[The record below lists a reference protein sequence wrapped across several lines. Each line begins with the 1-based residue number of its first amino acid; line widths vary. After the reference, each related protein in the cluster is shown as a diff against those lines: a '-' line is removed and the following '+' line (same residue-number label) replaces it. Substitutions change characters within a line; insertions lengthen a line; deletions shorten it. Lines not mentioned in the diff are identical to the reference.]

1 MVFAGLLFLTGLL
14 RMARMVQ
21 SDLVKAQQ
29 GDLGAIAQVLNRHLQ
44 PRGITAKL
52 LLRDQCLKILLSSS
66 RPLSQP
72 AFVQFIQKQ
81 VTSLR
86 IPSVKL
92 VRVYSQQIGEAAPT
106 WSQEFILPVLEFQP
120 EELQKEKPQ
129 SEKTHSS
136 VALVLI
142 SEERLVFKGR
152 NAEAIAPF
160 KPARGLWEKLRQFQ
174 WAAFLP
180 YQDVFKPELY
190 QSPNIRLLLFFVL
203 FPLIVNLVSEQ
214 ATLTQTTWLLGI
226 YYASILGV
234 VLHHLIQPPQFSWSN
249 TLKCLLFT
257 AFIGIPILL
266 VFQRIPPF
274 TELYEASRLGFVH
287 RLLGNIFGVGLLEE
301 VCKALPVYFLL
312 LRQQKPSDPHSAA
325 FYGAM
330 SGLGF
335 AIAEGAAYSIRYAFG
350 LTAGNLGFGSYVAA
364 NTIRFVSLPLFHA
377 VLAGIVGYFIG
388 LAAINRSRQG
398 IILTLGIA
406 IAATLHGIYNT
417 FAGGIPGPLIIGFSI
432 LLFFTYLRRNPQM
445 VEEMQQA
452 ERRE

>member
-1 MVFAGLLFLTGLL
+1 
-14 RMARMVQ
+14 MVQ
-21 SDLVKAQQ
+21 PDLVKLAEQ

-44 PRGITAKL
+44 PRGITAKI
-52 LLRDQCLKILLSSS
+52 LLRDQCLKILLASS

-81 VTSLR
+81 ITSLR
-86 IPSVKL
+86 IPSIKL
-92 VRVYSQQIGEAAPT
+92 VRVYSQQIGEEAPT
-106 WSQEFILPVLEFQP
+106 WSQEFILPALEQP
-120 EELQKEKPQ
+120 QTETSNP
-129 SEKTHSS
+129 S
-136 VALVLI
+136 VALVLVPK
-142 SEERLVFKGR
+142 EKNLG
-152 NAEAIAPF
+152 AIVQF
-160 KPARGLWEKLRQFQ
+160 KPARGWWEKLRQLQ
-174 WAAFLP
+174 WASFLP

-203 FPLIVNLVSEQ
+203 FPLVINLVSEK

-234 VLHHLIQPPQFSWSN
+234 VLHHLIQPPQFSWGD

-266 VFQRIPPF
+266 LFQRIPPF
-274 TELYEASRLGFVH
+274 TELYEASKLGFVH
-287 RLLGNIFGVGLLEE
+287 RLLGSIFGVGLLEE
-301 VCKALPVYFLL
+301 ACKALPVYFLL
-312 LRQQKPSDPHSAA
+312 LRQQKLSDPHSAA

-350 LTAGNLGFGSYVAA
+350 LTSGNLGFGSYVAA

-377 VLAGIVGYFIG
+377 VLAGIVGYFMG

-406 IAATLHGIYNT
+406 IAATLHGLYNT

-445 VEEMQQA
+445 VEEMEQA
-452 ERRE
+452 ERGE

>member
-1 MVFAGLLFLTGLL
+1 MV
-14 RMARMVQ
+14 R
-21 SDLVKAQQ
+21 SDLVKLAQQ

-44 PRGITAKL
+44 PRGITAKI
-52 LLRDQCLKILLSSS
+52 LLRDQCLKVLLSSP

-72 AFVQFIQKQ
+72 AFVLLIQKQ
-81 VTSLR
+81 ITSLR
-86 IPSVKL
+86 LPSVKM
-92 VRVYSQQIGEAAPT
+92 VRVYSQQTGEANPT
-106 WSQEFILPVLEFQP
+106 WSQEFILPVVENEWVEKP
-120 EELQKEKPQ
+120 HHEKPQ
-129 SEKTHSS
+129 KIDQPHQS
-136 VALVLI
+136 VALVLV
-142 SEERLVFKGR
+142 SQEKDLGTGQVEREQGW
-152 NAEAIAPF
+152 
-160 KPARGLWEKLRQFQ
+160 WEQVRRLQ
-174 WAAFLP
+174 WNSFLP
-180 YQDVFKPELY
+180 YRDVFKPELY
-190 QSPNIRLLLFFVL
+190 RSPSMRLLLFFVL
-203 FPLIVNLVSEQ
+203 FPLVVNLVSEK

-234 VLHHLIQPPQFSWSN
+234 VLHHLIQPPQFSWSD

-274 TELYEASRLGFVH
+274 GELYEASKLGFVQ
-287 RLLGNIFGVGLLEE
+287 RLLGSIFGVGLLEE
-301 VCKALPVYFLL
+301 CCKALPVYLM
-312 LRQQKPSDPHSAA
+312 LRQQRLSDPHSAA

-377 VLAGIVGYFIG
+377 VLAGIVGYFMG
-388 LAAINRSRQG
+388 LAAVNPSRRN
-398 IILTLGIA
+398 IILPLGIA
-406 IAATLHGIYNT
+406 IAAVLHGIYNT

-445 VEEMQQA
+445 VEEMQRA
-452 ERRE
+452 ERDR

>member
-1 MVFAGLLFLTGLL
+1 
-14 RMARMVQ
+14 MVQ
-21 SDLVKAQQ
+21 PDLVKLAEQ

-44 PRGITAKL
+44 PRGITAKI
-52 LLRDQCLKILLSSS
+52 LLRDQCLKILLASS

-81 VTSLR
+81 ITSLR
-86 IPSVKL
+86 IPSIKL
-92 VRVYSQQIGEAAPT
+92 VRVYSQQIGEEAPT
-106 WSQEFILPVLEFQP
+106 WSQEFILPALEQP
-120 EELQKEKPQ
+120 QTETSNP
-129 SEKTHSS
+129 S
-136 VALVLI
+136 VALVLVPK
-142 SEERLVFKGR
+142 EKNLG
-152 NAEAIAPF
+152 AIVQF
-160 KPARGLWEKLRQFQ
+160 KPARGWWEKLRQLQ
-174 WAAFLP
+174 WASFLP

-203 FPLIVNLVSEQ
+203 FPLVINLVSEK

-234 VLHHLIQPPQFSWSN
+234 VLHHLIQPPQFSWGD

-266 VFQRIPPF
+266 LFQRIPPF
-274 TELYEASRLGFVH
+274 TEFYEASKLGFVH
-287 RLLGNIFGVGLLEE
+287 RLLGSIFGVGLLEE
-301 VCKALPVYFLL
+301 ACKALPVYFLL
-312 LRQQKPSDPHSAA
+312 LRQQKLSDPHSAA

-350 LTAGNLGFGSYVAA
+350 LTSGNLGFGSYVAA

-377 VLAGIVGYFIG
+377 VLAGIVGYFMG

-406 IAATLHGIYNT
+406 IAATLHGLYNT

-445 VEEMQQA
+445 VEEMEQA
-452 ERRE
+452 ERGE

>member
-1 MVFAGLLFLTGLL
+1 MAG
-14 RMARMVQ
+14 MVQ
-21 SDLVKAQQ
+21 ADLVKLAQQ
-29 GDLGAIAQVLNRHLQ
+29 GDLGAIAQVLNRHLK

-81 VTSLR
+81 ITSLG
-86 IPSVKL
+86 IPSIKL
-92 VRVYSQQIGEAAPT
+92 VRVYSQQIGEAMPT
-106 WSQEFILPVLEFQP
+106 WSQEFILPAL
-120 EELQKEKPQ
+120 EKPQ
-129 SEKTHSS
+129 PELQIEKPSLEKTNPS
-136 VALVLI
+136 VALVLVPK
-142 SEERLVFKGR
+142 ERTFG
-152 NAEAIAPF
+152 AIAQF
-160 KPARGLWEKLRQFQ
+160 KPAQSLWQQLRQFR
-174 WAAFLP
+174 WASFLP

-203 FPLIVNLVSEQ
+203 FPLVVNLVSEK

-234 VLHHLIQPPQFSWSN
+234 VLHHLIQPPQFSWGD

-274 TELYEASRLGFVH
+274 TELYEASKLGFVH
-287 RLLGNIFGVGLLEE
+287 RLLGSIFGVGLLEE
-301 VCKALPVYFLL
+301 LCKALPVYFLL
-312 LRQQKPSDPHSAA
+312 LRQQKLSDPHSAA

-377 VLAGIVGYFIG
+377 ILAGIVGYFMG
-388 LAAINRSRQG
+388 LAAINRSRQW
-398 IILTLGIA
+398 IILSLGIA

-452 ERRE
+452 EQDNR

>member
-1 MVFAGLLFLTGLL
+1 MPG
-14 RMARMVQ
+14 MVQ
-21 SDLVKAQQ
+21 SDVLKLAQQ
-29 GDLGAIAQVLNRHLQ
+29 GDPGAIAQVLNRYLQ
-44 PRGITAKL
+44 PRGITAKVL
-52 LLRDQCLKILLSSS
+52 IRDQCLKILLASS

-81 VTSLR
+81 ITSLKL
-86 IPSVKL
+86 PSIKL
-92 VRVYSQQIGEAAPT
+92 VRVYSQQTSEATPS
-106 WSQEFILPVLEFQP
+106 WSQEFILPAIPVGIP
-120 EELQKEKPQ
+120 EMEKP
-129 SEKTHSS
+129 KS
-136 VALVLI
+136 VALVVVPKVQPPL
-142 SEERLVFKGR
+142 
-152 NAEAIAPF
+152 
-160 KPARGLWEKLRQFQ
+160 EKLDFLGKLRAFE
-174 WAAFLP
+174 WRSFLP
-180 YQDVFKPELY
+180 YQEVLKPELY

-203 FPLIVNLVSEQ
+203 FPLLVNLFSEK

-234 VLHHLIQPPQFSWSN
+234 VLHHLIQPPQFSWGE
-249 TLKCLLFT
+249 TLKCLMFT

-274 TELYEASRLGFVH
+274 TELYEVSKLGFIQ
-287 RLLGNIFGVGLLEE
+287 RFLGSIFGVGLLEE
-301 VCKALPVYFLL
+301 LCKALPVYFLM
-312 LRQQKPSDPHSAA
+312 LRRGKLSDPHSAA

-377 VLAGIVGYFIG
+377 VLAGIVGYFMG
-388 LAAINRSRQG
+388 LAAINPSRQG
-398 IILTLGIA
+398 IILGLGIA

-432 LLFFTYLRRNPQM
+432 LLFFTYLRRSQQM

-452 ERRE
+452 EQNK

>member
-1 MVFAGLLFLTGLL
+1 
-14 RMARMVQ
+14 MVQ
-21 SDLVKAQQ
+21 PDLVKLAEQ
-29 GDLGAIAQVLNRHLQ
+29 GDLGAIAQVLNRHFQ
-44 PRGITAKL
+44 PRGITAKI
-52 LLRDQCLKILLSSS
+52 LLRDQCLKILLASS

-81 VTSLR
+81 ITSLR
-86 IPSVKL
+86 IPSIKL
-92 VRVYSQQIGEAAPT
+92 VRVYSQQIGEEAPT
-106 WSQEFILPVLEFQP
+106 WSQEFILPALEQP
-120 EELQKEKPQ
+120 HTETSNP
-129 SEKTHSS
+129 S
-136 VALVLI
+136 VALVLVPK
-142 SEERLVFKGR
+142 EKNLG
-152 NAEAIAPF
+152 AIVQF
-160 KPARGLWEKLRQFQ
+160 KPARGWWEKLRQLQ
-174 WAAFLP
+174 WASFLP

-203 FPLIVNLVSEQ
+203 FPLVINLVSEK

-234 VLHHLIQPPQFSWSN
+234 VLHHLIQPPQFSWGD

-266 VFQRIPPF
+266 LFQRIPPF
-274 TELYEASRLGFVH
+274 TELYEASKLGFVH
-287 RLLGNIFGVGLLEE
+287 RLLGSIFGVGLLEE
-301 VCKALPVYFLL
+301 ACKALPVYFLL
-312 LRQQKPSDPHSAA
+312 LRQQKLSDPHSAA

-350 LTAGNLGFGSYVAA
+350 LTSGNLGFGSYVAA

-377 VLAGIVGYFIG
+377 VLAGIVGYFMG

-406 IAATLHGIYNT
+406 IAATLHGLYNT

-445 VEEMQQA
+445 VEEMEQA
-452 ERRE
+452 ERGE

>member
-1 MVFAGLLFLTGLL
+1 MAG
-14 RMARMVQ
+14 MVQ
-21 SDLVKAQQ
+21 SDLVKLAQQ

-44 PRGITAKL
+44 PRNITAKV
-52 LLRDQCLKILLSSS
+52 LLRDQCLKILLCSS

-72 AFVQFIQKQ
+72 AFVQFVQKQ
-81 VTSLR
+81 ITSLR

-92 VRVYSQQIGEAAPT
+92 VRVYSQQTGEANPT
-106 WSQEFILPVLEFQP
+106 WSQEFILPALEAMP
-120 EELQKEKPQ
+120 IEKPQ
-129 SEKTHSS
+129 PEKPSQS
-136 VALVLI
+136 VALVLVPR
-142 SEERLVFKGR
+142 EKNLG
-152 NAEAIAPF
+152 AIDQF
-160 KPARGLWEKLRQFQ
+160 KPARGLWEQLRQLQ
-174 WAAFLP
+174 WASFLP
-180 YQDVFKPELY
+180 CREVFRPELY
-190 QSPNIRLLLFFVL
+190 QSSNMRLLLFFVL
-203 FPLIVNLVSEQ
+203 FPLVVNLVSEK

-234 VLHHLIQPPQFSWSN
+234 VLHHLIQPPQFSWSD

-274 TELYEASRLGFVH
+274 SELYEASKLGFVQ
-287 RLLGNIFGVGLLEE
+287 RLLGSIFGVGLLEE
-301 VCKALPVYFLL
+301 VCKALPVYLM
-312 LRQQKPSDPHSAA
+312 LRQQRLTDPHSAA

-377 VLAGIVGYFIG
+377 VLAGIVGYFMG
-388 LAAINRSRQG
+388 LAAVNPSRRG

-445 VEEMQQA
+445 VEEMERA
-452 ERRE
+452 ERGE

>member
-1 MVFAGLLFLTGLL
+1 MTG
-14 RMARMVQ
+14 MVQ
-21 SDLVKAQQ
+21 SDLVKLAQQ

-44 PRGITAKL
+44 PRGITAKI
-52 LLRDQCLKILLSSS
+52 LLRDQCLKVLLSSP

-72 AFVQFIQKQ
+72 AFVLLIQKQ
-81 VTSLR
+81 ITSLR

-92 VRVYSQQIGEAAPT
+92 VRVYSQQIGEADPT
-106 WSQEFILPVLEFQP
+106 WSQEFILPVVESEP
-120 EELQKEKPQ
+120 IEKPQ
-129 SEKTHSS
+129 PDKPSQS
-136 VALVLI
+136 VALVLVPKEKH
-142 SEERLVFKGR
+142 SGAVQSKSVQ
-152 NAEAIAPF
+152 
-160 KPARGLWEKLRQFQ
+160 GLWEQLRRLQ
-174 WAAFLP
+174 WDSFLP
-180 YQDVFKPELY
+180 YRDVFKPELY
-190 QSPNIRLLLFFVL
+190 QSPSMRLLLFFVL
-203 FPLIVNLVSEQ
+203 FPLVVNLVSEK

-234 VLHHLIQPPQFSWSN
+234 VLHHLIQPPQFSWSD

-274 TELYEASRLGFVH
+274 SELYEASKLGFVQ
-287 RLLGNIFGVGLLEE
+287 RLLGSIFGVGLLEE
-301 VCKALPVYFLL
+301 CCKALPVYLM
-312 LRQQKPSDPHSAA
+312 LRQQKLSDPHSAA

-377 VLAGIVGYFIG
+377 VLAGIVGYFMG
-388 LAAINRSRQG
+388 LAAVNPSRKN
-398 IILTLGIA
+398 IILPLGIA

-445 VEEMQQA
+445 VEEMQRA
-452 ERRE
+452 ERGK

>member
-1 MVFAGLLFLTGLL
+1 MAGMV
-14 RMARMVQ
+14 R
-21 SDLVKAQQ
+21 SDLVKLAEQ

-44 PRGITAKL
+44 PRGITAKI

-81 VTSLR
+81 ITNLK
-86 IPSVKL
+86 IPSIKL

-106 WSQEFILPVLEFQP
+106 WSQEFILPALEMPLAPQT
-120 EELQKEKPQ
+120 EKSQ
-129 SEKTHSS
+129 LDKTNASL
-136 VALVLI
+136 ALVLVPK
-142 SEERLVFKGR
+142 ERLVPKETRLG
-152 NAEAIAPF
+152 AIVPF
-160 KPARGLWEKLRQFQ
+160 KPAQGFWEKFRQLE
-174 WAAFLP
+174 WASFLP

-203 FPLIVNLVSEQ
+203 FPLVVNLVSEK

-234 VLHHLIQPPQFSWSN
+234 VLHHLIQPPQFSWGN

-266 VFQRIPPF
+266 IFQRIPPF
-274 TELYEASRLGFVH
+274 TELYEASKLGFAQ
-287 RLLGNIFGVGLLEE
+287 RLIGSIFGVGLLEE

-312 LRQQKPSDPHSAA
+312 LRPQKLNEPHSAA

-335 AIAEGAAYSIRYAFG
+335 AIAEGAAYSIRYALG

-388 LAAINRSRQG
+388 LAAINPSRQG

-417 FAGGIPGPLIIGFSI
+417 FAGGVSGLLIIGFSI

-445 VEEMQQA
+445 VQEMEQA
-452 ERRE
+452 EQRK

>member
-1 MVFAGLLFLTGLL
+1 MAGI
-14 RMARMVQ
+14 VQ
-21 SDLVKAQQ
+21 SDLVKLAQQ
-29 GDLGAIAQVLNRHLQ
+29 GDLGAIAQVLNRHLK

-86 IPSVKL
+86 IPAVKL

-106 WSQEFILPVLEFQP
+106 WSQEFILPAI
-120 EELQKEKPQ
+120 EKPQ
-129 SEKTHSS
+129 PELHLEKPLLEKPLIEKTNPS
-136 VALVLI
+136 VALVLVPK
-142 SEERLVFKGR
+142 ERLVFKER
-152 NAEAIAPF
+152 NAGAIAPF
-160 KPARGLWEKLRQFQ
+160 KPARGLWERIHQFQ
-174 WAAFLP
+174 WASFLP

-203 FPLIVNLVSEQ
+203 FPLAINLVSEK
-214 ATLTQTTWLLGI
+214 ATLMQTTWLLGI

-234 VLHHLIQPPQFSWSN
+234 VLHHLIQPPQFSWGD

-274 TELYEASRLGFVH
+274 TELYEASKLGFVH
-287 RLLGNIFGVGLLEE
+287 RLLGSIFGVGLLEE
-301 VCKALPVYFLL
+301 ACKALPVYFLL
-312 LRQQKPSDPHSAA
+312 LRQQKLSDPHSAA

-335 AIAEGAAYSIRYAFG
+335 AIAEGGAYSIRYAFG

-377 VLAGIVGYFIG
+377 VLAGIVGYFMG

-452 ERRE
+452 ERGE

>member
-1 MVFAGLLFLTGLL
+1 
-14 RMARMVQ
+14 MVQ

-29 GDLGAIAQVLNRHLQ
+29 GDLGAIAQVLNRQLQ
-44 PRGITAKL
+44 PRGINAKL
-52 LLRDQCLKILLSSS
+52 LLRDQCLKILLCSS

-81 VTSLR
+81 ITSLR

-92 VRVYSQQIGEAAPT
+92 VRVYSQQLGEAAPT
-106 WSQEFILPVLEFQP
+106 WSQEFILPALENLQP
-120 EELQKEKPQ
+120 ELQIEQPQFEKPHV
-129 SEKTHSS
+129 THAL
-136 VALVLI
+136 VALVVVPK
-142 SEERLVFKGR
+142 ERSFG
-152 NAEAIAPF
+152 AIAPF
-160 KPARGLWEKLRQFQ
+160 KPARGLWEKLRQFH
-174 WAAFLP
+174 WASFLP
-180 YQDVFKPELY
+180 YQDVFNPELY

-203 FPLIVNLVSEQ
+203 FPLVVNLVSEK

-274 TELYEASRLGFVH
+274 TELYEVSKLGFVH
-287 RLLGNIFGVGLLEE
+287 RLLGSIFGVGLLEE

-312 LRQQKPSDPHSAA
+312 LRQQKLSDPHSAA
-325 FYGAM
+325 FYGSM

-377 VLAGIVGYFIG
+377 VLAGIVGYFMG

-417 FAGGIPGPLIIGFSI
+417 VAGGISGPLIIGFSI

-445 VEEMQQA
+445 VEEMRQA
-452 ERRE
+452 ERGK

>member
-1 MVFAGLLFLTGLL
+1 MAG
-14 RMARMVQ
+14 MVQ
-21 SDLVKAQQ
+21 SDLVKLAQQ

-81 VTSLR
+81 ITSLR

-92 VRVYSQQIGEAAPT
+92 VRVYSQQVGEANPT
-106 WSQEFILPVLEFQP
+106 WSQEFILPALENIQAEAFQA
-120 EELQKEKPQ
+120 EKP
-129 SEKTHSS
+129 SL
-136 VALVLI
+136 ALVLVPK
-142 SEERLVFKGR
+142 EDLGTTL
-152 NAEAIAPF
+152 AIPAKQHVQF
-160 KPARGLWEKLRQFQ
+160 RPARGLWEQLQQLQ
-174 WAAFLP
+174 WTAFFP
-180 YQDVFKPELY
+180 YRDVFKPELY

-203 FPLIVNLVSEQ
+203 FPLVVNLVSEK

-274 TELYEASRLGFVH
+274 SELYEASKLGFVQ
-287 RLLGNIFGVGLLEE
+287 RLLGSIFGVGLLEE
-301 VCKALPVYFLL
+301 ACKALPVYLM
-312 LRQQKPSDPHSAA
+312 LRQQKLSDPHSAA

-388 LAAINRSRQG
+388 LAAVNPSRKG
-398 IILTLGIA
+398 IILTLGIT

-417 FAGGIPGPLIIGFSI
+417 FAGGFPGPLIIGFSI

-445 VEEMQQA
+445 VEEMEQA
-452 ERRE
+452 ERGK

>member
-1 MVFAGLLFLTGLL
+1 
-14 RMARMVQ
+14 
-21 SDLVKAQQ
+21 
-29 GDLGAIAQVLNRHLQ
+29 
-44 PRGITAKL
+44 
-52 LLRDQCLKILLSSS
+52 
-66 RPLSQP
+66 
-72 AFVQFIQKQ
+72 
-81 VTSLR
+81 
-86 IPSVKL
+86 
-92 VRVYSQQIGEAAPT
+92 VRVYSQQLGEEAPT
-106 WSQEFILPVLEFQP
+106 WSQEFILPVLEKLQP
-120 EELQKEKPQ
+120 GLKTEKPQ
-129 SEKTHSS
+129 LEKTTSS
-136 VALVLI
+136 VALVLVP
-142 SEERLVFKGR
+142 EEKLFPKDK
-152 NAEAIAPF
+152 NAGAIVPF
-160 KPARGLWEKLRQFQ
+160 KPASGLWEKLRQLQ
-174 WAAFLP
+174 WTSFLP

-203 FPLIVNLVSEQ
+203 FPLVVNLVSEK

-234 VLHHLIQPPQFSWSN
+234 VLHHLIQPPQFSWGD

-274 TELYEASRLGFVH
+274 SELYEASKVGFVH
-287 RLLGNIFGVGLLEE
+287 RLLGSIFGVGLLEE
-301 VCKALPVYFLL
+301 ACKALPVYFLL
-312 LRQQKPSDPHSAA
+312 LRQQKLSDPHSAA

-377 VLAGIVGYFIG
+377 VLAGIVGYFMG

-398 IILTLGIA
+398 IILALGIA

-445 VEEMQQA
+445 VEEMEQA
-452 ERRE
+452 EREK

>member
-1 MVFAGLLFLTGLL
+1 MAG
-14 RMARMVQ
+14 MVQ
-21 SDLVKAQQ
+21 SDLVKLAQQ

-44 PRGITAKL
+44 PRGITAKV
-52 LLRDQCLKILLSSS
+52 LLRDQCLKILLSSP

-81 VTSLR
+81 ITSLK
-86 IPSVKL
+86 IPSVKV
-92 VRVYSQQIGEAAPT
+92 VRVYSQQIGEANPT
-106 WSQEFILPVLEFQP
+106 WSQEFILPALESTQT
-120 EELQKEKPQ
+120 EKPQ
-129 SEKTHSS
+129 LEKPVPS
-136 VALVLI
+136 VALVLVPKEKH
-142 SEERLVFKGR
+142 SGAAASAKQHTQFTSVRE
-152 NAEAIAPF
+152 
-160 KPARGLWEKLRQFQ
+160 LWEQLRQLQ
-174 WAAFLP
+174 WASFLP
-180 YQDVFKPELY
+180 YREVFKPELY
-190 QSPNIRLLLFFVL
+190 QSSNMRLLLFFVL
-203 FPLIVNLVSEQ
+203 FPLVVNLVSEK

-234 VLHHLIQPPQFSWSN
+234 VLHHLIQPPQFSWSD

-274 TELYEASRLGFVH
+274 SELYEASKLGFVQ
-287 RLLGNIFGVGLLEE
+287 RLLGSIFGVGLLEE
-301 VCKALPVYFLL
+301 VCKALPVYLM
-312 LRQQKPSDPHSAA
+312 LRQQKLSDPHSAA

-377 VLAGIVGYFIG
+377 VLAGIVGYFMG
-388 LAAINRSRQG
+388 LAAVNPSRRG

-445 VEEMQQA
+445 VEEMEQA
-452 ERRE
+452 ERGE

>member
-1 MVFAGLLFLTGLL
+1 MAG
-14 RMARMVQ
+14 MVQ
-21 SDLVKAQQ
+21 SDLVKLAEQ

-44 PRGITAKL
+44 PRGITAKI

-81 VTSLR
+81 ITSLR
-86 IPSVKL
+86 IPSIKL
-92 VRVYSQQIGEAAPT
+92 VRVYSQQLGEEAPT
-106 WSQEFILPVLEFQP
+106 WSQEFILPVLVQP
-120 EELQKEKPQ
+120 ELKTDKPQ
-129 SEKTHSS
+129 LEKINSS
-136 VALVLI
+136 VALALVPKD
-142 SEERLVFKGR
+142 RLVVKEKNVG
-152 NAEAIAPF
+152 AIVPF
-160 KPARGLWEKLRQFQ
+160 KPARGLWEKLRQLQ
-174 WAAFLP
+174 WASFLP

-203 FPLIVNLVSEQ
+203 FPLIVNLVSGK

-234 VLHHLIQPPQFSWSN
+234 VLHHLIQPPRFSWGD
-249 TLKCLLFT
+249 TLKCLVFT
-257 AFIGIPILL
+257 AFVGIPILL
-266 VFQRIPPF
+266 VFQRISPF
-274 TELYEASRLGFVH
+274 TELYEASRLGFLH
-287 RLLGNIFGVGLLEE
+287 RLLGSIFGVGLLEE
-301 VCKALPVYFLL
+301 ACKALPVYFLM
-312 LRQQKPSDPHSAA
+312 LRQQKLSDPHSAA

-388 LAAINRSRQG
+388 LAAINPSRQG

-417 FAGGIPGPLIIGFSI
+417 FAGEIPGPLIIGFSI

-445 VEEMQQA
+445 VEEMEQA
-452 ERRE
+452 EQGK

>member
-1 MVFAGLLFLTGLL
+1 MAG
-14 RMARMVQ
+14 MVQ
-21 SDLVKAQQ
+21 SDLVKLAQQ

-44 PRGITAKL
+44 PRGITAKI

-81 VTSLR
+81 ITSLR

-92 VRVYSQQIGEAAPT
+92 VRVYSQQIGEANPT
-106 WSQEFILPVLEFQP
+106 WSQEFILPAIENIQAEVFQA
-120 EELQKEKPQ
+120 EKPSQ
-129 SEKTHSS
+129 S
-136 VALVLI
+136 VALVLVPKEKNLGVTLAV
-142 SEERLVFKGR
+142 SAKQHVKGGS
-152 NAEAIAPF
+152 
-160 KPARGLWEKLRQFQ
+160 ARGWEQLRQLQ
-174 WAAFLP
+174 WAAFFP
-180 YQDVFKPELY
+180 YREVFNPELY

-203 FPLIVNLVSEQ
+203 FPLVVNLVSEK

-234 VLHHLIQPPQFSWSN
+234 VLHHLIQPPHFSWSN

-274 TELYEASRLGFVH
+274 SELYEASKLGFVQ
-287 RLLGNIFGVGLLEE
+287 RLLGSIFGVGLLEE
-301 VCKALPVYFLL
+301 ACKALPVYLM
-312 LRQQKPSDPHSAA
+312 LRQQKLSDPHSAA

-388 LAAINRSRQG
+388 LAAVNPSRKG

-432 LLFFTYLRRNPQM
+432 LLFFTYLRRNSQM
-445 VEEMQQA
+445 VEEMEQA
-452 ERRE
+452 ERNQ

>member
-1 MVFAGLLFLTGLL
+1 MAG
-14 RMARMVQ
+14 MVQ
-21 SDLVKAQQ
+21 ADLVKLAQQ
-29 GDLGAIAQVLNRHLQ
+29 GDLGAIAQVLNRHLK

-81 VTSLR
+81 VASLR
-86 IPSVKL
+86 IPSIKL
-92 VRVYSQQIGEAAPT
+92 VRVYSQQIGEATPT
-106 WSQEFILPVLEFQP
+106 WSQEFILPAIEKP
-120 EELQKEKPQ
+120 HPELQGEKLPL
-129 SEKTHSS
+129 EKTNPS
-136 VALVLI
+136 VALVLVPKA
-142 SEERLVFKGR
+142 RTFG
-152 NAEAIAPF
+152 AIAQF
-160 KPARGLWEKLRQFQ
+160 QPARGLWQQLRQFQ

-203 FPLIVNLVSEQ
+203 FPLVVNLVSEK

-234 VLHHLIQPPQFSWSN
+234 VLHHLIQPPQFSWGD

-274 TELYEASRLGFVH
+274 TELYEASKLGFVH
-287 RLLGNIFGVGLLEE
+287 RLLGSIFGVGLLEE

-312 LRQQKPSDPHSAA
+312 LRQQKLINPHSAA

-377 VLAGIVGYFIG
+377 ILAGIVGYFMG

-398 IILTLGIA
+398 IILALGIA

-445 VEEMQQA
+445 VEEMEQA
-452 ERRE
+452 ERENE